1 MPVLIKLVEIRGDKV
16 ILDIFIDENPAIPSR
31 VELKKGDSLSVSI
44 MAEQILD
51 RMMRDVKLVE
61 S

>member
-16 ILDIFIDENPAIPSR
+16 ILHIFIDENSAIPSR
-31 VELKKGDSLSVSI
+31 VELKKEESLSVSMI
-44 MAEQILD
+44 AEQILD
-51 RMMRDVKLVE
+51 RMMRNVKLVE